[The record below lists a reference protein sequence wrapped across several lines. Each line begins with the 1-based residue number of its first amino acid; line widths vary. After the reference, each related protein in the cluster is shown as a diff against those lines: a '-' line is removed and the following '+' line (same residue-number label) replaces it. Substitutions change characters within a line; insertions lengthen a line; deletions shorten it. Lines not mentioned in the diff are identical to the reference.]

1 MMKENLKERFFPIS
15 FMSVTLTIDFFI
27 FRFRRM
33 MRIKEVNKRRMYDRI
48 ARMMDLYMLQ
58 NFFDAI

>member
-1 MMKENLKERFFPIS
+1 MKERFFPIS

-58 NFFDAI
+58 NFFYAI